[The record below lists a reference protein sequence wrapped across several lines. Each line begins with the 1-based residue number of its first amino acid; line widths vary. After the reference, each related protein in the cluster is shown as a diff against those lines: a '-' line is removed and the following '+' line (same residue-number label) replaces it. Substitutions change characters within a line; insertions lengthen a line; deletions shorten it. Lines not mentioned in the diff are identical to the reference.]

1 MNNEIC
7 NPINFFDENT
17 EDFQKSIRIKADK
30 SPLGCQT
37 TININLTLVTTGH
50 YIHSQM
56 QLLIQPV
63 TEEIWPYLE
72 KLFGK
77 QGACNGCWCMYWR
90 IGAEYHKRN
99 RSLNKADFHQ
109 IISSNRPAG
118 LLAFV
123 DEIPVAWCQLTPRED
138 LPWLIKNGY
147 GNFNNGSNVWCIS
160 CFYIKSGYRGKGI
173 TLALIRASIDYAK
186 KAGADSLE
194 AYPRKSPYSFTGNPS
209 TFSRAGFKIAG
220 EAKYGR
226 SIALLKLKKH
236 KPQ

>member
-1 MNNEIC
+1 
-7 NPINFFDENT
+7 
-17 EDFQKSIRIKADK
+17 
-30 SPLGCQT
+30 
-37 TININLTLVTTGH
+37 
-50 YIHSQM
+50 M

-63 TEEIWPYLE
+63 TEDLWPYLE

-99 RSLNKADFHQ
+99 RSLNKADLHQ

-118 LLAFV
+118 LLALV
-123 DEIPVAWCQLTPRED
+123 DEMPVGWCQLTPRKD

-147 GNFNNGSNVWCIS
+147 GNFNDGSNVWCIS
-160 CFYIKSGYRGKGI
+160 CFYIKPGYRGKEI
-173 TLALIRASIDYAK
+173 ALALIRASIDYAK
-186 KAGADSLE
+186 KSGADLLE
-194 AYPRKSPYSFTGNPS
+194 AYPGKSPHSFTGNPS

-226 SIALLKLKKH
+226 RVAFLKLKKH
-236 KPQ
+236 NSR